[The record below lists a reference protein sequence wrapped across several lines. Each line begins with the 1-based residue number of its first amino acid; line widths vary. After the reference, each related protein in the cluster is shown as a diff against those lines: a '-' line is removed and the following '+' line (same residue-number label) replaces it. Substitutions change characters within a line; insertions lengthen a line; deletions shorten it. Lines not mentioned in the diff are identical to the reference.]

1 VWEEYAAV
9 NRWSLVYAIAHTAKV
24 AANLSPGVR
33 KGSETRSR
41 LQQSEMLVQSNFG
54 TIVKGDAK
62 YSVETQE
69 TYRVLTS
76 HRHFRHELRAEL
88 AHLLRQLLGQ
98 NGEVPAQPHG
108 PAQVALVRVGLVGVG
123 GGQAVAM
130 SADVGLRD
138 RGVACMDET
147 VRKDNKRSTAGV
159 VSSLYPGERGNSLSR
174 AHNSAFTAQRQPT
187 DTLSISAQA
196 QQNTY
201 RRAHCP

>member
-1 VWEEYAAV
+1 VCEEYAAV

-24 AANLSPGVR
+24 AANLSPGVI

-98 NGEVPAQPHG
+98 NGEVPAQPHR
-108 PAQVALVRVGLVGVG
+108 PTQVALVRVGLVGVG
-123 GGQAVAM
+123 GAQAVA
-130 SADVGLRD
+130 VGAGVRVRN
-138 RGVACMDET
+138 RGVTCMDET
-147 VRKDNKRSTAGV
+147 VWKDNKSGTARTV
-159 VSSLYPGERGNSLSR
+159 FAVSR
-174 AHNSAFTAQRQPT
+174 
-187 DTLSISAQA
+187 
-196 QQNTY
+196 
-201 RRAHCP
+201 

>member
-1 VWEEYAAV
+1 VCKEYAAV

-41 LQQSEMLVQSNFG
+41 LRQSEMLVQSNFG

-76 HRHFRHELRAEL
+76 HRHFRHELRAEF
-88 AHLLRQLLGQ
+88 AHFLRQLLGQ
-98 NGEVPAQPHG
+98 NGEVSAQPHG
-108 PAQVALVRVGLVGVG
+108 PAQVALVGVGLIGVG

-130 SADVGLRD
+130 SAGVRVRN
-138 RGVACMDET
+138 RGVACPDET
-147 VRKDNKRSTAGV
+147 VRKTIREARQGKF
-159 VSSLYPGERGNSLSR
+159 SLYPAECGDSLPR
-174 AHNSAFTAQRQPT
+174 AHNSAFTARQST
-187 DTLSISAQA
+187 DIPKTQSISA
-196 QQNTY
+196 
-201 RRAHCP
+201 